1 MMNLQIVKRSKNK
14 KSEVRQ
20 LRRDGHIPAV
30 LYVRETEGQ
39 FFSIRSSE
47 FSGFLRNVKPGHLPT
62 TLFTL
67 VDEQGKKRKAI
78 IKDIQY
84 NITTYDVIH
93 LDFEELSDN
102 VPVNVKVPIECTR
115 VADCIGVKLGGVLRQ
130 VIRHLRVRCLPKDI
144 PSFFT
149 LDVAS
154 LDQRQSKRLS
164 DLEIP
169 NTVKPLVDLNVVAVA
184 IVKR

>member
-1 MMNLQIVKRSKNK
+1 MKLEIVKRSDR
-14 KSEVRQ
+14 KSELRQ
-20 LRRDGHIPAV
+20 LRREGHIPAII
-30 LYVRETEGQ
+30 YVRGTLGELYSLKSNS
-39 FFSIRSSE
+39 FSA
-47 FSGFLRNVKPGHLPT
+47 FLRDVKPGHLPT
-62 TLFTL
+62 TIFTL
-67 VDEQGKKRKAI
+67 TDEKGKQRRAI

-93 LDFEELSDN
+93 LDFEELIDGT
-102 VPVNVKVPIECTR
+102 PVNIKVPIECTGI
-115 VADCIGVKLGGVLRQ
+115 ADCVGIKLGGVLRQ

-149 LDVAS
+149 LDVRS
-154 LDQRQSKRLS
+154 LDQRQTKRLS

-169 NTVKPLVDLNVVAVA
+169 NTVRPLADLREVAVA